1 MEIYYINNKFKF
13 FSGFNWLKLIFYMFY
28 KIIYDW
34 IFGCFFSFINF
45 IINLDILVFS
55 YIGLLKIFLFNV
67 MFCLELGFW
76 YVLLYLFVMFF
87 FFVLLM
93 FIYFLDRYLM
103 INFLWKFV
111 LYFILEGFV
120 LKESKWYCL
129 VIVEIIF
136 EFNDYLISVIFL
148 LFVFVKY

>member
-1 MEIYYINNKFKF
+1 
-13 FSGFNWLKLIFYMFY
+13 MFY

-120 LKESKWYCL
+120 SKESKWYCL